1 MELIFNLKLN
11 SELIAFHKKTN
22 GYILMDMTY
31 GKKYEVF
38 KGGDK
43 NLYFLNDDEDDSIQ
57 LPRKFFS
64 TLEEW
69 RELRINYILNI

>member
-11 SELIAFHKKTN
+11 SEVIAFHKKEN

-38 KGGDK
+38 IGSVK

-69 RELRINYILNI
+69 RDLRINILLNE

>member
-11 SELIAFHKKTN
+11 NELIAFHRKVN
-22 GYILMDMTY
+22 DYILMDMTY

-38 KGGDK
+38 IGVSK
-43 NLYFLNDDEDDSIQ
+43 NLYYLNDDEDDSIQ

-69 RELRINYILNI
+69 RELRINILLNE

>member
-22 GYILMDMTY
+22 SYILMDMTY
-31 GKKYEVF
+31 GKKYKVF

-57 LPRKFFS
+57 LPIEFFS

-69 RELRINYILNI
+69 RELRINILLNE